1 MTELRPGEVIAGY
14 VIQRRIGA
22 GGSGVVYAAR
32 HPRLPRLTA
41 LKILKRDEYTGQE
54 AVWRRFEREAE
65 IAAHF
70 DHPNIVQIFD
80 RGVAEDQ
87 LWISMQYID
96 GVDAADLHGISADRA
111 LRIGGEI
118 AGALDY
124 AHGKGVLHRDVKPSN
139 ILVAEPDSG
148 RPERALLTDFGIA
161 RLRDETTKLTQ
172 TGNISATF
180 AFASPEQVSGKPVG
194 PRSDQY
200 SLACTLFVLLTDH
213 RPFKADNPLS
223 WVHAHTQ
230 EDPLRVSEVRPELP
244 SSLDPI
250 LARAMAKDPENRYPT
265 CVEFT
270 DAALAAYY
278 SDPAVAVTAP
288 ARFIP
293 PTPSRPGSAW
303 SIGGSRKPRRQRL
316 FRSRALIPVVAA
328 AVIAAGVGIALV
340 QRDTTSTPAGGA
352 VPEKFLGTWLAT
364 EGQTNY
370 RLTVQ
375 QGKPQDSIMSS
386 IVDGVLPNGSPF
398 HCEFAAPLDQV
409 PSEGDR
415 VLIGQS
421 QIVTR
426 EPANACRANAPTTLN
441 FLSDGRLSRKTD
453 VSGLITY
460 THAEDVAKSW
470 GDHTAIAQAFPSLVG
485 QLSAAGRSVGWQGA
499 TCQKRDPATTDAP
512 ATQGSRR
519 VVCNADDNSGQMRFD
534 LYDFGTRPGRS
545 IADLFFDGNAA
556 TRTRTHPDVAGELT
570 LTTTSAVNPATD
582 QDNEARRVYTAV
594 TFPDGDPRSR
604 FVVLLR
610 WPGHTIDSVL
620 TDWLARAPLK

>member
-1 MTELRPGEVIAGY
+1 MTELRPGEVLAGY
-14 VIQRRIGA
+14 VIQRRVGA

-41 LKILKRDEYTGQE
+41 LKILKRDEYAGHE
-54 AVWRRFEREAE
+54 GVWRRFEREAD

-87 LWISMQYID
+87 YWISMQYVD
-96 GVDAADLHGISADRA
+96 GVDAGELHGISPDRA
-111 LRIGGEI
+111 LRLGGEI

-194 PRSDQY
+194 PHSDQY

-213 RPFKADNPLS
+213 RPFKADNPLG

-230 EDPLRVSEVRPELP
+230 EDPLRVSAVRPDLP
-244 SSLDPI
+244 AALDPI
-250 LARAMAKDPENRYPT
+250 LARALAKDPDDRYPT
-265 CVEFT
+265 CAEFT

-278 SDPAVAVTAP
+278 SDPAIAVTAP
-288 ARFIP
+288 ARFVP

-303 SIGGSRKPRRQRL
+303 AIGGGRKSLRQRI
-316 FRSRALIPVVAA
+316 FRHRAVIPVVVA
-328 AVIAAGVGIALV
+328 AVLAAGVGIALA
-340 QRDTTSTPAGGA
+340 QRDTTSIPDGGA
-352 VPEKFLGTWLAT
+352 VPAKFLGTWLAT

-370 RLTVQ
+370 RLTVE

-409 PSEGDR
+409 PADGDR

-441 FLSDGRLSRKTD
+441 LLSDGRLSRKTD

-460 THAEDVAKSW
+460 THVEDVAKSW
-470 GDHTAIAQAFPSLVG
+470 GTDAPIAQAFPTLVG

-499 TCQKRDPATTDAP
+499 SCQKRDPTTTDAP
-512 ATQGSRR
+512 ATLGSHRI
-519 VVCNADDNSGQMRFD
+519 VCNAEDNSGQMRFD
-534 LYDFGTRPGRS
+534 LFDFGTRPGRP
-545 IADLFFDGNAA
+545 IADLFFTGTAPA
-556 TRTRTHPDVAGELT
+556 QTRTHPDVAGELT
-570 LTTTSAVNPATD
+570 VTTTPGIDPAKDRDTD
-582 QDNEARRVYTAV
+582 AQRIYTAV

-604 FVVLLR
+604 FVLVLR
-610 WPGHTIDSVL
+610 WPGHTVDNTL
-620 TDWLARAPLK
+620 TDWLARAPLR